1 MNMNDLFITLELET
15 LSDNVFK
22 LISEDWMLITAGS
35 LKHHNTM
42 TANWGGL
49 GHLWKRHV
57 CFVFVRPQRYTY
69 QFMEAAPTFSL
80 AFFNEQYRPALELC
94 GSRSGRDLNK
104 AAAAGLTPIEITTGI
119 TSFAEARLV
128 LECKK
133 IYAQD
138 IDPKNFIDPK
148 IAAIYPA
155 QDYHR
160 MYIGQIQHA
169 WENKTT

>member
-1 MNMNDLFITLELET
+1 MNDRFNALNLEALP
-15 LSDNVFK
+15 DNIFK
-22 LISEDWMLITAGS
+22 LISKDWMLITAGS
-35 LKHHNTM
+35 LNHYNTM

-80 AFFNEQYRPALELC
+80 TFFAERYRSALELC
-94 GSRSGRDLNK
+94 GSRSGRDLDK
-104 AAAAGLTPIEITTGI
+104 AAACGLTPIEITPGI
-119 TSFAEARLV
+119 TSFAEARLI

-138 IDPKNFIDPK
+138 IDPARFIDPS
-148 IAAIYPA
+148 IAEIYPS

-160 MYIGQIQHA
+160 MYIGEILLCNNYTGII
-169 WENKTT
+169 E